1 MAVHTRRLRG
11 PSLVGVA
18 VAVLCGGLAPTAR
31 AQEQNLPLWELG
43 LFAGAL
49 SSPAYPASSERST
62 RALVLPTL
70 IYRGEVFRSDRGGV
84 GARLL
89 HTEDTELDIGFAA
102 SLPASS
108 QDIPARQGM
117 PDLGTLIEFGPRLKG
132 TLARPSPGS
141 RLRYELPLRTV
152 LEINNGVRTQGFAL
166 EPELGYELRDVGAG
180 WRLSA
185 SASLVLGDSQ
195 LNQYFYGVPAH
206 LATAQRP
213 AYSAQAGLIATRLTL
228 NASQSLGPDLRLFAY
243 VRAESYA
250 GSANAASPLYQ
261 QSTGTSAG
269 LGLHWTLGRSATLA
283 AH

>member
-1 MAVHTRRLRG
+1 MAVRAVWALLG
-11 PSLVGVA
+11 SCVA
-18 VAVLCGGLAPTAR
+18 LAAH
-31 AQEQNLPLWELG
+31 AQEQEQGLPLWEVG
-43 LFAGAL
+43 VFAGGFSA
-49 SSPAYPASSERST
+49 PAYPASSERST

-89 HTEDTELDIGFAA
+89 RTDSTELDIGFAA

-141 RLRYELPLRTV
+141 RLVYELPLRTV
-152 LEINNGVRTQGFAL
+152 LEINNGVRNQGFAM
-166 EPELGYELRDVGAG
+166 EPELSYEVRGAG
-180 WRLSA
+180 WRLST

-195 LNQYFYGVPAH
+195 LNQYFYGVPAN

-213 AYSAQAGLIATRLTL
+213 AYTAQAGLIATRLTL
-228 NASQSLGPDLRLFAY
+228 SASRDLGPDVRVYAY

-250 GSANAASPLYQ
+250 GSANATSPLYQ
-261 QSTGTSAG
+261 QTTGTSAG
-269 LGLHWTLGRSATLA
+269 LGLRWTLGRSATQA
-283 AH
+283 AN

>member
-1 MAVHTRRLRG
+1 MVAQPGTLRVR
-11 PSLVGVA
+11 SAAWATVA
-18 VAVLCGGLAPTAR
+18 LLGCGLAATAQ
-31 AQEQNLPLWELG
+31 AQEQGLPLWELG
-43 LFAGAL
+43 VFAGGL

-89 HTEDTELDIGFAA
+89 RTEDTELDIGFAA

-117 PDLGTLIEFGPRLKG
+117 ADLGTLIEFGPRLKG
-132 TLARPSPGS
+132 TLARPSAGS
-141 RLRYELPLRTV
+141 RVRYELPLRTV

-166 EPELGYELRDVGAG
+166 EPELSYEVRDAGAG
-180 WRLSA
+180 WRLST

-195 LNQYFYGVPAH
+195 LNRYFYGVPAD

-213 AYSAQAGLIATRLTL
+213 AYTAQAGLIATRLTL
-228 NASQSLGPDLRLFAY
+228 NASRSLGPDVRVFAY

-269 LGLHWTLGRSATLA
+269 LGLNWTLGRSAAKA
-283 AH
+283 AN

>member
-1 MAVHTRRLRG
+1 MANPAAPQGVRRSAWAALA
-11 PSLVGVA
+11 L
-18 VAVLCGGLAPTAR
+18 LTGLTGTAH
-31 AQEQNLPLWELG
+31 AQEQGLPLWELG
-43 LFAGAL
+43 VFAGGL

-62 RALVLPTL
+62 RALVLPTF

-117 PDLGTLIEFGPRLKG
+117 ADLGTLIEFGPRLKG
-132 TLARPSPGS
+132 TLAPPSPGS
-141 RLRYELPLRTV
+141 SVRYELPLRTV
-152 LEINNGVRTQGFAL
+152 LEINNGVRNQGFAL
-166 EPELGYELRDVGAG
+166 EPEIRYEVRDVGAG
-180 WRLSA
+180 WRMST
-185 SASLVLGDSQ
+185 SASLVLGDSR
-195 LNQYFYGVPAH
+195 LNQYFYGVPAD

-213 AYSAQAGLIATRLTL
+213 AYTAQAGLITTRLTL
-228 NASQSLGPDLRLFAY
+228 NASRSLGPDVRVFAF

-250 GSANAASPLYQ
+250 GSANTASPLYQ

-269 LGLHWTLGRSATLA
+269 LGLNWTLSRSTAKA
-283 AH
+283 AP

>member
-1 MAVHTRRLRG
+1 MARPDTRGLRNTAWTTLALLG
-11 PSLVGVA
+11 CSLA
-18 VAVLCGGLAPTAR
+18 ATAH
-31 AQEQNLPLWELG
+31 AQEQGLPLWELG
-43 LFAGAL
+43 VFAGAL

-89 HTEDTELDIGFAA
+89 RTEDTELDIGFAA

-117 PDLGTLIEFGPRLKG
+117 ADLGTLVEFGPRLKG
-132 TLARPSPGS
+132 TLARPSAGS
-141 RLRYELPLRTV
+141 RVRYELPLRTV

-166 EPELGYELRDVGAG
+166 EPEISYEMRDVGAG
-180 WRLSA
+180 WRMST
-185 SASLVLGDSQ
+185 SASLVLGDSR
-195 LNQYFYGVPAH
+195 LNQYFYGVPAD

-213 AYSAQAGLIATRLTL
+213 AYTAQAGLIATRLTV
-228 NASQSLGPDLRLFAY
+228 NASRSLGPDVRVFAY

-269 LGLHWTLGRSATLA
+269 LGLNWTLGRSATKA
-283 AH
+283 AN

>member
-1 MAVHTRRLRG
+1 MAMRAMLA
-11 PSLVGVA
+11 L
-18 VAVLCGGLAPTAR
+18 LGGLALAAH
-31 AQEQNLPLWELG
+31 AQEQGLPLWEVG
-43 LFAGAL
+43 VFAGGL
-49 SSPAYPASSERST
+49 SAPAYPSSSERST

-89 HTEDTELDIGFAA
+89 RTDNTELDIGFAA

-141 RLRYELPLRTV
+141 RLVYELPLRTV
-152 LEINNGVRTQGFAL
+152 LEINNGVRNQGFAM
-166 EPELGYELRDVGAG
+166 EPELSYEVRDVGAG
-180 WRLSA
+180 WRLST

-195 LNQYFYGVPAH
+195 LNQYFYGVPAD

-213 AYSAQAGLIATRLTL
+213 AYTAQAGLIATRLTL
-228 NASQSLGPDLRLFAY
+228 NASRDLGPDLRVYAY

-269 LGLHWTLGRSATLA
+269 LGLRWTVGRSAAKA
-283 AH
+283 AN

>member
-1 MAVHTRRLRG
+1 MAVRTVWVLLG
-11 PSLVGVA
+11 SCVA
-18 VAVLCGGLAPTAR
+18 LAAH
-31 AQEQNLPLWELG
+31 AQEQGLPLWEVG
-43 LFAGAL
+43 MFAGGF

-84 GARLL
+84 GARVL

-132 TLARPSPGS
+132 TLARPTPDSQ
-141 RLRYELPLRTV
+141 LRYELPLRMV
-152 LEINNGVRTQGFAL
+152 LEINSGVHNQGFAM
-166 EPELGYELRDVGAG
+166 EPELSYDVRSGS
-180 WRLSA
+180 WRLST
-185 SASLVLGDSQ
+185 SASLVLGDSR
-195 LNQYFYGVPAH
+195 LNQYFYGVPAD

-213 AYSAQAGLIATRLTL
+213 AYTAQAGLISTRLTL
-228 NASQSLGPDLRLFAY
+228 NASRNLGPDVRVFAY
-243 VRAESYA
+243 VRMERYA

-269 LGLHWTLGRSATLA
+269 LGLLWTLGRSAA
-283 AH
+283 KVAH